1 MSTVCYDINL
11 DKGNPLAQS
20 DARLLNI
27 TWAQYSSEWNS
38 TLHAHRHA
46 EMFFILSGSGVFQL
60 QHDSCSMWR
69 RTTSSSS
76 TPAYSILS

>member
-1 MSTVCYDINL
+1 MTNAYYDIKH
-11 DKGNPLAQS
+11 DGGGPLSLSGAK
-20 DARLLNI
+20 LLNI

-60 QHDSCSMWR
+60 
-69 RTTSSSS
+69 
-76 TPAYSILS
+76 